1 LGEGSSNL
9 SEGDTATGCIGLQVP
24 DAVEA
29 SEVRFAGLG
38 GGEPFIWKVEQPR
51 TPLCDDPCI
60 GVDYSLACSR
70 SMWSMSAS
78 RVNRIDVRQ
87 RLAEA
92 LVEQLGIAWRLTSV
106 TEPAAAAPNCSWT
119 AAPS

>member
-1 LGEGSSNL
+1 MPDFKEFGLALGEGSLNL
-9 SEGDTATGCIGLQVP
+9 SEGDTVTGYIGLQVP

-38 GGEPFIWKVEQPR
+38 GGEPFIWKVKQPR

-70 SMWSMSAS
+70 SMWSMSACTGES
-78 RVNRIDVRQ
+78 HRRASATRWS
-87 RLAEA
+87 A
-92 LVEQLGIAWRLTSV
+92 G
-106 TEPAAAAPNCSWT
+106 
-119 AAPS
+119 